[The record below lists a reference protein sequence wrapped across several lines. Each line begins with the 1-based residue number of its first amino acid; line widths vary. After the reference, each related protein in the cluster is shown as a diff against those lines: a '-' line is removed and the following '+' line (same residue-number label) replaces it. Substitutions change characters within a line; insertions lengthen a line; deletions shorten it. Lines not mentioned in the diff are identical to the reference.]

1 MGLNNFTSRKGKHY
15 RHALL
20 QKMLNMFCVDVQEF
34 WEEDLKVKTNDGE
47 QDARADDPSVV
58 VEKDICKVQ

>member
-1 MGLNNFTSRKGKHY
+1 
-15 RHALL
+15 
-20 QKMLNMFCVDVQEF
+20 MFCVDVQEF